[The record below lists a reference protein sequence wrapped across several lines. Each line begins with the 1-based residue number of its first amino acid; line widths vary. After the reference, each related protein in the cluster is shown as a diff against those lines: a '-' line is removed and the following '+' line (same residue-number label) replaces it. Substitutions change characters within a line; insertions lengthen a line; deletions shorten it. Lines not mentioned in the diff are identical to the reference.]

1 MSSCYK
7 IIKTSS
13 KIYPFIVFATSYV
26 NPMDQK
32 DALEKD
38 LKQMGVR
45 GKFLFD
51 LLLSHGNTPDRFFE
65 AIFNGEEIKEDSLQS
80 IGPMSKRIKKLSL
93 DFYHS
98 QQHYLENSVL
108 SKVQKFLIRKKKLI

>member
-7 IIKTSS
+7 ILKTS
-13 KIYPFIVFATSYV
+13 IEGYPYIVFAANYT

-38 LKQMGVR
+38 LKKIGVK

-65 AIFNGEEIKEDSLQS
+65 AIFNGEKINEDSLKS
-80 IGPMSKRIKKLSL
+80 VEAISKEIRKISL
-93 DFYHS
+93 EFFHS
-98 QQHYLENSVL
+98 QQDMLEKSVL
-108 SKVQKFLIRKKKLI
+108 SKSQKSLIRRRVLL